1 MNARRPLRPVAFLDR
16 DGTIIED
23 VHYIARPEDVT
34 LIDGAAHAIRRLN
47 RAGWAVVVITNQS
60 GIGRGK
66 LTEADY
72 EAVRA
77 RVDELVESQGAMIDR
92 HYHCPHAPDA
102 ACECRKPGTLLHRQA
117 LAELDLDTLRLAA
130 IGDRWRD
137 VEPGLALGGRGVLV
151 PGPDTHTED
160 MERAEREARLAPTL
174 DAAVDILLG
183 AG

>member
-1 MNARRPLRPVAFLDR
+1 MTGRPVAFLDR

-23 VHYIARPEDVT
+23 VHYIAHPERVT
-34 LIDGAAHAIRRLN
+34 LIDGVAHAIRALN

-72 EAVRA
+72 ESVRA
-77 RVDELVESQGAMIDR
+77 RVDELVESQGAMIER
-92 HYHCPHAPDA
+92 HYHCPHGPDA

-117 LAELDLDTLRLAA
+117 IADLELDATRIVT

-137 VEPGLALGGRGVLV
+137 VEPGLTLHGRGILV
-151 PGPDTHTED
+151 PSPDTPQED
-160 MERAEREARLAPTL
+160 FERAEREAYLAPSL
-174 DAAVDILLG
+174 DAAVAFILG

>member
-1 MNARRPLRPVAFLDR
+1 MSARHARRPVAFLDR

-23 VHYIARPEDVT
+23 VHYIAHPDHVT
-34 LIDGAAHAIRRLN
+34 LIDGAVHAIRRLN

-92 HYHCPHAPDA
+92 HYHCPHAPDT

-117 LAELDLDTLRLAA
+117 LADLDLDTTRVAT

-137 VEPGLALGGRGVLV
+137 VEPGLALNGVGFLV
-151 PGPDTHTED
+151 PSPDTPIED
-160 MERAEREARLAPTL
+160 MERAEGAGRLAPTL
-174 DAAVDILLG
+174 GAAVDRLLG

>member
-1 MNARRPLRPVAFLDR
+1 MTREARRPVAFLDR

-23 VHYIARPEDVT
+23 VHYIAHPDHVT
-34 LIDGAAHAIRRLN
+34 LIDGAAHAIRALN

-72 EAVRA
+72 ESVRA

-92 HYHCPHAPDA
+92 HYHCPHTPDEH
-102 ACECRKPGTLLHRQA
+102 CECRKPGTLLHRRA
-117 LAELDLDTLRLAA
+117 IADLDLDASRLATV
-130 IGDRWRD
+130 GDRWRD
-137 VEPGLALGGRGVLV
+137 VEPALTLHGRGILV
-151 PGPDTHTED
+151 PSPDTPPED
-160 MERAEREARLAPTL
+160 LERVEREARLAPSL
-174 DAAVDILLG
+174 GAAVDIILG